1 MMRYLSTIPNLF
13 RTQFIN
19 NTSFQ
24 IHHMTC
30 RGICYR
36 YKATKPNSFNSHY
49 ALGNKRCSRCEVFIK
64 WDGIHCP
71 CCKLILRTNPKG
83 TSGRNQLLLIRQSRK

>member
-1 MMRYLSTIPNLF
+1 MKYLSTMPNLLGF
-13 RTQFIN
+13 QFIN

-24 IHHMTC
+24 IHCMTC
-30 RGICYR
+30 REICAR
-36 YKATKPNSFNSHY
+36 YKATKSNYCSSHY

-83 TSGRNQLLLIRQSRK
+83 TSGRNQLLIVRQSKK

>member
-1 MMRYLSTIPNLF
+1 MKYLSTMPNLLGF
-13 RTQFIN
+13 QFIN

-24 IHHMTC
+24 IHYMTC
-30 RGICYR
+30 RGICAR
-36 YKATKPNSFNSHY
+36 YKASKSNSYSSHY

-71 CCKLILRTNPKG
+71 CCKLILRTSPKG
-83 TSGRNQLLLIRQSRK
+83 TSGRNQLLLVRQSRK

>member
-1 MMRYLSTIPNLF
+1 MKYLSTMPNFFEFQL
-13 RTQFIN
+13 IN

-24 IHHMTC
+24 IHCMTC
-30 RGICYR
+30 RGICVR
-36 YKATKPNSFNSHY
+36 YKATKSNSFNSHY

-71 CCKLILRTNPKG
+71 CCKLILRTSPKG
-83 TSGRNQLLLIRQSRK
+83 TSGRQQLLLVRQSKK